1 MNLTSQCSSIG
12 AISGFLSPGRR
23 RVDEMQSQAVCCAG
37 QAQKKR
43 RACEAI
49 AAARNRD
56 EEDYSAGGLRRMLKY
71 IGSQGIEAA
80 AEAGSPVRALPRA
93 EQHRQ
98 ERQSC
103 KAQHYAC
110 PPLRA
115 PNQMGPNPS
124 FEATA
129 PGGRRLRV
137 LHMLVAPVSAPQL
150 KRYASSAFCR
160 STR

>member
-1 MNLTSQCSSIG
+1 MNLASQCSSTG
-12 AISGFLSPGRR
+12 AISEFLSSGRR
-23 RVDEMQSQAVCCAG
+23 GVGEIQSRLVYCSG
-37 QAQKKR
+37 QPQLNR

-49 AAARNRD
+49 SASRNRD
-56 EEDYSAGGLRRMLKY
+56 EEDYSVGGLRKRLKY
-71 IGSQGIEAA
+71 IGSQEIEAA
-80 AEAGSPVRALPRA
+80 AKAGSPVRALPRA

-103 KAQHYAC
+103 KPQHYAC
-110 PPLRA
+110 LPLRA

-137 LHMLVAPVSAPQL
+137 LHTLVAPVSAPQL
-150 KRYASSAFCR
+150 KR
-160 STR
+160 

>member
-1 MNLTSQCSSIG
+1 MTLTPQCSSTG
-12 AISGFLSPGRR
+12 AISGFLSPSRW

-56 EEDYSAGGLRRMLKY
+56 EEDYSVGGLQRRLKY
-71 IGSQGIEAA
+71 TGSQKIEAA
-80 AEAGSPVRALPRA
+80 AKAGSPVRALPRA

-98 ERQSC
+98 QRQPC
-103 KAQHYAC
+103 KLQHYAC

-115 PNQMGPNPS
+115 PNHMGPNPS

-129 PGGRRLRV
+129 TGGRRLRV
-137 LHMLVAPVSAPQL
+137 LHTPVAPVSAPQL
-150 KRYASSAFCR
+150 KR
-160 STR
+160 

>member
-1 MNLTSQCSSIG
+1 MNLTSQCSSTG
-12 AISGFLSPGRR
+12 AISGFLSPGRWC
-23 RVDEMQSQAVCCAG
+23 VDEMQSHAVRCAG
-37 QAQKKR
+37 QAQMKH
-43 RACEAI
+43 RACEGVAV
-49 AAARNRD
+49 ARNRD
-56 EEDYSAGGLRRMLKY
+56 EEDYLVGGLRRMLKC

-80 AEAGSPVRALPRA
+80 AKAGSPVSALPRA

-129 PGGRRLRV
+129 TGGRRLRV
-137 LHMLVAPVSAPQL
+137 LHTLVAPVSAPQL
-150 KRYASSAFCR
+150 KRSAPGN
-160 STR
+160 S

>member
-1 MNLTSQCSSIG
+1 MSLASQCSFTG
-12 AISGFLSPGRR
+12 AISGLLSPGRR
-23 RVDEMQSQAVCCAG
+23 RVDEMQSQVVCCAG
-37 QAQKKR
+37 QAQLKR
-43 RACEAI
+43 RASEAI
-49 AAARNRD
+49 AAARNHD
-56 EEDYSAGGLRRMLKY
+56 EEDYSVGGLRRMLKY
-71 IGSQGIEAA
+71 IGSQGIEAVA
-80 AEAGSPVRALPRA
+80 KPGSPVRALPRPV
-93 EQHRQ
+93 QHRQ

-103 KAQHYAC
+103 KARHYAC

-150 KRYASSAFCR
+150 KR
-160 STR
+160 

>member
-1 MNLTSQCSSIG
+1 MNLTSQSSSTG
-12 AISGFLSPGRR
+12 AISGFLCHGGRR
-23 RVDEMQSQAVCCAG
+23 VNEIQSQVVCCAS
-37 QAQKKR
+37 QAQLKR
-43 RACEAI
+43 RASAAI
-49 AAARNRD
+49 SAARNRD
-56 EEDYSAGGLRRMLKY
+56 EEDYFVGGLRRMLKY

-80 AEAGSPVRALPRA
+80 AKAGSPVRALARA

-98 ERQSC
+98 ERDSC
-103 KAQHYAC
+103 KPQHYAC

-137 LHMLVAPVSAPQL
+137 LHTLVAPVSAPQL
-150 KRYASSAFCR
+150 KR
-160 STR
+160 

>member
-1 MNLTSQCSSIG
+1 MNPASQCSATR
-12 AISGFLSPGRR
+12 AISEFLSSGRR
-23 RVDEMQSQAVCCAG
+23 RVGGMQSRVVYCSG
-37 QAQKKR
+37 QPQMNR

-49 AAARNRD
+49 SAARNRD
-56 EEDYSAGGLRRMLKY
+56 EEDYSVRGLRRMLKC

-80 AEAGSPVRALPRA
+80 AKAGSPVRALPRA
-93 EQHRQ
+93 EQQRQ

-103 KAQHYAC
+103 TAHHNAC

-115 PNQMGPNPS
+115 PNQRGPNPS

-137 LHMLVAPVSAPQL
+137 LHTPVAPVSAPQL
-150 KRYASSAFCR
+150 KR
-160 STR
+160 